1 MVSCCFERIFP
12 NKERKMSPENR
23 RFNRSNKLIM
33 VLFICLAF
41 CLLVSPAQAK
51 YSGGTGEPN
60 DPFLIATAEDLNSI
74 GLDPCDWDK
83 HFKMI
88 ADINMADYTGEEFNL
103 IKSSSTPF
111 TGVFDGNNHSIS
123 NLTYRETFPWPIL
136 YRSLDNME
144 EGDYPI
150 ILPPDVNIIVPPDTN
165 IFIPFPTIYGGDG
178 LFGYVDGVDAEIK
191 NLTLIDPN
199 IQTFGGAIGA
209 LVGHL
214 HNGTIDNCIVEGG
227 IVRKLGGIFS
237 FSSYIGGLVGNIS
250 DGNVSHCYIS
260 NCYSINRSWGGS
272 AGGLTARNEAGTI
285 SNCCANNPVVID
297 GSTIS
302 GGLVTV
308 NFGSIVNSFVNGS
321 KNECGLV
328 AHNLG
333 TISNCYATG
342 NAQSAGL
349 VCVNEGTIS
358 DSYAE
363 GAVNG
368 NNYAGG
374 LVSINRGTI
383 SNCYATSAVDG
394 NNYIGGLVAYN
405 FGIISDCYVTGHVT
419 GDVNVGALVAYDDGG
434 QYASCFWD
442 SDVNPDVNGI
452 GNTADPN
459 VISETTENMQ
469 SESTFTDA
477 AWDFITPIWK
487 MCIENDYP
495 KLWWQECPESP
506 LEATVKIVPKAL
518 HLNSS
523 GKWITCYIWL
533 PEDCDVVDVNS
544 HSVMLGNEI
553 EPEWIWIE
561 EKEQIVMT
569 MFLRS
574 KVQKLLIELA
584 LTGEVELIITG
595 ELIDGTGFEG
605 KDTIKAILKG
615 KK

>member
-1 MVSCCFERIFP
+1 
-12 NKERKMSPENR
+12 MSPENLR
-23 RFNRSNKLIM
+23 INRSSKLITA
-33 VLFICLAF
+33 LLTYLAV
-41 CLLVSPAQAK
+41 CLLASPAKAK

-83 HFKMI
+83 HFKMT
-88 ADINMADYTGEEFNL
+88 ADINLADYTDEEFNL
-103 IKSSSTPF
+103 IGTGIPF
-111 TGVFDGNNHSIS
+111 TGVFDGNGHTILNF
-123 NLTYRETFPWPIL
+123 TYRET
-136 YRSLDNME
+136 SLLPPFLRPLDRND
-144 EGDYPI
+144 GVGNLI
-150 ILPPDVNIIVPPDTN
+150 VIPPDVNIVVPIDFN
-165 IFIPFPTIYGGDG
+165 VFIPFPPTYGGDG

-199 IQTFGGAIGA
+199 IQTFGGSIGA

-214 HNGTIDNCIVEGG
+214 ENGTIDNCGVEGG
-227 IVRKLGGIFS
+227 IVWKIGGIVG
-237 FSSYIGGLVGNIS
+237 FSSYIGGLVGCIS
-250 DGNVSHCYIS
+250 DGNVS
-260 NCYSINRSWGGS
+260 NCYVSNTRLSGGV
-272 AGGLTARNEAGTI
+272 AAALTARNEAGTI
-285 SNCCANNPVVID
+285 FNCYTTDSVVTG
-297 GSTIS
+297 GSLIT
-302 GGLVTV
+302 GGLVNV
-308 NFGSIVNSFVNGS
+308 NFGVILNSYATGS
-321 KNECGLV
+321 ENECGLV
-328 AHNLG
+328 SHNTG
-333 TISNCYATG
+333 TISNCYATAS
-342 NAQSAGL
+342 AQLAGL

-358 DSYAE
+358 DCYAE

-383 SNCYATSAVDG
+383 SNCYANSAVDG

-405 FGIISDCYVTGHVT
+405 FGTISDCYATGHVT
-419 GDVNVGALVAYDDGG
+419 GDVNVGALVGYDDGG

-442 SDVNPDVNGI
+442 SDINLDVNGI

-459 VISETTENMQ
+459 VIGETTENLQ
-469 SESTFTDA
+469 TESTFTDA
-477 AWDFITPIWK
+477 AWDLITPIWK
-487 MCIENDYP
+487 MFIENDYP
-495 KLWWQECPESP
+495 RLWWQECPESP
-506 LEATVKIVPKAL
+506 LEATVKIVPTAL

-533 PEDCDVVDVNS
+533 PEDCDVADVNS
-544 HSVMLGNEI
+544 HSITLGNEI

-561 EKEQIVMT
+561 EEKQVLMT

-574 KVQKLLIELA
+574 KVQKLLIELG
-584 LTGEVELIITG
+584 LIGEVELIITG